1 MKKEKMELIEKLL
14 SKAVIL
20 LSEKDYLNL
29 INKNNSLRLYDSLLS
44 QIDNDDISP
53 IYLNKINEIDLDN
66 IIEYL
71 KKELA

>member
-1 MKKEKMELIEKLL
+1 MELIEKLL

-53 IYLNKINEIDLDN
+53 IYLNKIHN
-66 IIEYL
+66 IHQMLYHFHGY
-71 KKELA
+71 K